1 MRQVVIVSLMIL
13 VLSAGT
19 AHAQS
24 SSYAAVSVGF
34 PLLVNVHYGLE
45 DVFAPGADLR
55 LNLGGLFL
63 AAGGEAVFYGVA
75 GADVL
80 YRFNHEDA
88 GATLSPYAGGGIG
101 VAFAGFGGGGADAV
115 GFAFNGSGVVGL
127 EHRAGDTGFF
137 AEARLNVSAAG
148 GGVLAWPNIGIGA
161 SFRL

>member
-1 MRQVVIVSLMIL
+1 MRQVIIVSLMVL

-45 DVFAPGADLR
+45 DLLAPGADLR

-63 AAGGEAVFYGVA
+63 AVGGEAGFFGIA

-80 YRFNHEDA
+80 YRFNHEDPRT
-88 GATLSPYAGGGIG
+88 TLSPYLGGGIG
-101 VAFAGFGGGGADAV
+101 VGFAGGGGSV
-115 GFAFNGSGVVGL
+115 GFAFNGAGVVGL
-127 EHRAGDTGFF
+127 EYRTEETGFF
-137 AEARLNVSAAG
+137 AEARVNVTAAG

-161 SFRL
+161 RFRL